1 MIRPSKENKSR
12 CKQQQQA
19 QTKTSADRQL
29 GGSNGTG
36 AQKKKTQIIN
46 LQIQEDKYH
55 VKKNVQQLP

>member
-19 QTKTSADRQL
+19 QTKTSADRQP

-36 AQKKKTQIIN
+36 AQKKSQIIN